1 MFRIHM
7 VSGIIKNEEL
17 NQFESSVVIRSR
29 YPVNHEL
36 VDVDTYERHKNVE
49 QRNKE
54 HEKLFKLYF
63 NLLISENLPYVLESR
78 S

>member
-29 YPVNHEL
+29 YPGNHEL
-36 VDVDTYERHKNVE
+36 VNVDTYERHKNVE

-54 HEKLFKLYF
+54 H
-63 NLLISENLPYVLESR
+63 
-78 S
+78 